1 MPRKEIRKTE
11 EVVRGL
17 RKVFFFVLKM
27 GDRCATFRLV
37 EKESGQKKLVALQ
50 KKEITGALVL
60 ETVRRQVFYKR
71 DPSRKFGDL
80 EIRK

>member
-1 MPRKEIRKTE
+1 MPRKAIRKTE

-17 RKVFFFVLKM
+17 RRGFFVLKM

-60 ETVRRQVFYKR
+60 ETVKRPVFYER